1 MELQLKII
9 GILLIV
15 LAGIHIIFPKYFNWK
30 QELKSLNLINRQMMS
45 IHTLFIGIS
54 VFLMGLLCYTSS
66 YELIHTTLGKKI
78 CLGLGIFWFIR
89 LIVQFLGYSTE
100 LWRGKKF
107 ETAIHILFCL
117 LWIYFSI
124 VFLSVYFIS

>member
-66 YELIHTTLGKKI
+66 YELIHTPLGKRI
-78 CLGLGIFWFIR
+78 CLGLGIFWFVR

-124 VFLSVYFIS
+124 VFLSIYFIS

>member
-66 YELIHTTLGKKI
+66 YELIHTNLGKKI

-124 VFLSVYFIS
+124 VFLSIYFIS